1 MAEYTVVVT
10 DHDFD
15 DLSIERE
22 VLDGVADLTALADD
36 VGVAPDEKAVRD
48 ALREADGVLNL
59 RYDLDATDI
68 GAAGDCRIVA
78 RYGIGVD
85 NVDLEA
91 ATDRGIYVTNVPDYC
106 LEEVATHAVTLLLG
120 LLRGLPQYRRSIAA
134 GGWDREAA
142 PPMHRLS
149 TLTAGIVGFGAI
161 GRTVAERLVPMVDEV
176 VASDP
181 FVAGEE
187 MAGHG
192 VEKVPFEELLA
203 RSNAVTVH
211 SPLTDGTRGLFDAE
225 AFDRMRDGAVLVN
238 VARGPIVDT
247 DDLHAA
253 LDAGEVSGAGLD
265 VFPEEPPA
273 SDHPLRDHPNVL
285 VTPHVAWYSEES
297 NAERRRRAAEAVRT
311 VLTGEEPEHVV
322 NEIGQV

>member
-1 MAEYTVVVT
+1 MSGGIVVVT
-10 DHDFD
+10 DHDFE
-15 DLSIERE
+15 DLSVERE
-22 VLDGVADLTALADD
+22 VLDGVADVTALADD
-36 VGVAPDEKAVRD
+36 VGVDPDEGAARD
-48 ALREADGVLNL
+48 ALRDADGVLNL
-59 RYDLDATDI
+59 RYELDADTIARMD
-68 GAAGDCRIVA
+68 DCRVIA
-78 RYGIGVD
+78 RYGVGVD

-91 ATDRGIYVTNVPDYC
+91 ATDRGICVTNVPGYC

-120 LLRGLPQYRRSIAA
+120 LLRGLPQYRESIAA

-142 PPMHRLS
+142 PPAHRLS
-149 TLTAGIVGFGAI
+149 TLTAGVVGFGAI
-161 GRTVAERLVPMVDEV
+161 GRTVAERLVPVVDEV

-181 FVAGEE
+181 FVGGEE

-203 RSNAVTVH
+203 RSDAVTVH
-211 SPLTDGTRGLFDAE
+211 SPLTDETRGLFDAG
-225 AFDRMRDGAVLVN
+225 AFDRMRDRAVLVN

-253 LDAGEVSGAGLD
+253 LEAGTVAGAGLD

-273 SDHPLRDHPNVL
+273 SDHPLRDHSSAL

-297 NAERRRRAAEAVRT
+297 NAERRQRAAEAVRT
-311 VLTGEEPEHVV
+311 ALTGGRPDHVV
-322 NEIGQV
+322 NETRQS

>member
-1 MAEYTVVVT
+1 MSGSSVVVT
-10 DHDFD
+10 DHDFE
-15 DLSIERE
+15 DLSVERE
-22 VLDGVADLTALADD
+22 VLDGVADVTALADG
-36 VGVAPDEKAVRD
+36 VGVVPEEAAARE
-48 ALREADGVLNL
+48 ALRDADGVLNL
-59 RYDLDATDI
+59 RSELDADTIAHMD
-68 GAAGDCRIVA
+68 DCQVIA

-91 ATDRGIYVTNVPDYC
+91 ATDRGICVTNVPGYC

-120 LLRGLPQYRRSIAA
+120 LLRGLPQYQRSIAA
-134 GGWDREAA
+134 GRWDREAA
-142 PPMHRLS
+142 PPAHRLS
-149 TLTAGIVGFGAI
+149 TLTAGVVGFGAI
-161 GRTVAERLVPMVDEV
+161 GRTVADRLVPIVDGV

-181 FVAGEE
+181 FVDGET

-203 RSNAVTVH
+203 RSDAVTVH
-211 SPLTDGTRGLFDAE
+211 SPLTDETRGLFDAG
-225 AFDRMRDGAVLVN
+225 AFDRMRDRAVLVN

-253 LDAGEVSGAGLD
+253 LEAGDVAGAGLD

-273 SDHPLRDHPNVL
+273 SEHPLRDHSSVL

-297 NAERRRRAAEAVRT
+297 NAERRRRAAGAVRT
-311 VLTGEEPEHVV
+311 ALTGGRPDNVV
-322 NEIGQV
+322 NDREQS